1 MPRVKNYN
9 REEML
14 DKAMELFWEK
24 GYAATSMQSL
34 VDHLGINRFSIYD
47 SFGDKHS
54 LFLAALDRYREIV
67 AESLRT
73 KLNNDTKGIEAIK
86 DYFRAMAAD
95 LSTPSG
101 RMGCLVQNSTLEMV
115 LSDPEVE
122 KRIEETNLSFRK
134 GIHDALVRAQK
145 MGEIEPTDDTP
156 QKAQLLFSTGQGMIV
171 TGKAHGDPKMVQD
184 VCDQVCSLLDS
195 W

>member
-9 REEML
+9 QEEML
-14 DKAMELFWEK
+14 DKAMNLFWEK

-54 LFLAALDRYREIV
+54 LFLAALDRYRENV
-67 AESLRT
+67 AISLRT
-73 KLNNDTKGIEAIK
+73 KLDDDTKGIEAIK
-86 DYFRAMAAD
+86 DYFRAMAAH

-122 KRIEETNLSFRK
+122 KRIQETNFSFRK

-145 MGEIEPTDDTP
+145 MGEIEPADDTL
-156 QKAQLLFSTGQGMIV
+156 QKAQFLFSTGQGMIV

-184 VCDQVCSLLDS
+184 VCDQVFSLLDS

>member
-1 MPRVKNYN
+1 MPRIKSYN

-14 DKAMELFWEK
+14 NKAMDLFWEK
-24 GYAATSMQSL
+24 GYAATSMQNL

-54 LFLAALDRYREIV
+54 LFLASLDQYRKNV
-67 AESLRT
+67 ASSLLE
-73 KLNNDTKGIEAIK
+73 KLIDKTKGVEAIK

-95 LSTPSG
+95 LGAPSG
-101 RMGCLVQNSTLEMV
+101 RIGCLVQNSTLEMV

-122 KRIEETNLSFRK
+122 KRIQETNLSFR
-134 GIHDALVRAQK
+134 GAIHDALLRAEI
-145 MGEIEPTDDTP
+145 MGEIENAGDLP
-156 QKAQLLFSTGQGMIV
+156 QKAQLLFSIGQGMIV
-171 TGKAHGDPKMVQD
+171 TGKAHGDPEMVQD
-184 VCDQVCSLLDS
+184 VRDQVCDMLDS